1 MQKEALRKRTERV
14 ETVELGANVL
24 VGANTEKI
32 VEEANKKLK
41 LKTEVNWRGN
51 PFGDGRASE
60 KIVSILEKYDRPVIE
75 Q

>member
-1 MQKEALRKRTERV
+1 
-14 ETVELGANVL
+14 LGANVL
-24 VGANTEKI
+24 VGTDTEKI

-41 LKTEVNWRGN
+41 LETEVNWRGN
-51 PFGDGRASE
+51 PFLDGRSSE

>member
-1 MQKEALRKRTERV
+1 LRKRTERV

-24 VGANTEKI
+24 VRANTEKI

-51 PFGDGRASE
+51 PFGDGKASE
-60 KIVSILEKYDRPVIE
+60 KIVGILEKYNLPMTD